1 MSARQRLLERV
12 DNQRMAAPGVVG
24 KVQLHLV
31 GELEEGLRQGER
43 ALLLRHQP
51 LPQVAE
57 LVLALHLRE
66 RERRERVCVCVCV
79 CARAR
84 ACALCV

>member
-31 GELEEGLRQGER
+31 GDLEEGLRQGER

-66 RERRERVCVCVCV
+66 GEREERERVCVCVRV
-79 CARAR
+79 CGR